1 MVMSMMIDF
10 KRIFGGNRWA
20 SGLARRGWLVCL
32 GWAVWVGVV
41 MSAGAEEAGPVVVR
55 HVVRHQPNF
64 SIFEVWLDLADGR
77 VQGRV
82 VRGGPAPEQQTN
94 WVTRLLPVDEVAARE
109 GFDVAING
117 DFFDAEKT
125 KDIEGKNT
133 GYVRGKA
140 AAPVGWAMTDGQ
152 LWHRYDHV
160 VPCLAITTNGVPLV
174 EPSSEA
180 LANPAVAQLVCGR
193 QMIVSNGLAVHF
205 TSAFAT
211 NRHPRT
217 AVGLDRSGHRLLLLV
232 VDGRQPK
239 LSVGMSLDEL
249 AEEMV
254 RAGCDRA
261 LNLDGGGSST
271 LVYRNPG
278 SHQLEVVN
286 SPSDGRPRSVADVL
300 GFAVRAPLPTWGAAV
315 GD

>member
-1 MVMSMMIDF
+1 MSKMIHLN
-10 KRIFGGNRWA
+10 RIFARSRWA
-20 SGLARRGWLVCL
+20 GWLARRGWWVWV
-32 GWAVWVGVV
+32 GWAVFAGEAVAPV
-41 MSAGAEEAGPVVVR
+41 GAEEVSPVVVR
-55 HVVRHQPNF
+55 QVVRQAPNF

-82 VRGGPAPEQQTN
+82 VRGGPAPEHQTN
-94 WVTRLLPVDEVAARE
+94 WVTTLLPVGEVAARE

-152 LWHRYDHV
+152 LWHRDEHE
-160 VPCLAITTNGVPLV
+160 VPCLAITTNGVPMIV
-174 EPSSEA
+174 PSGEA
-180 LANPAVAQLVCGR
+180 LTNPAVAQLVCGR
-193 QMIVSNGLAVHF
+193 QIIVSNGVAVHF
-205 TSAFAT
+205 TSPFAQ

-249 AEEMV
+249 AQEMV
-254 RAGCDRA
+254 RVGCDRA

-271 LVYRNPG
+271 LVYRNPV

-300 GFAVRAPLPTWGAAV
+300 GFRVRAPLPAWGAGVA
-315 GD
+315 D